1 MCSIKII
8 NKTANGILMFC
19 PKSKTFNL
27 SFSNLTFNF
36 SHKELYDFISFIEN
50 IDCEYWETEYRNS
63 IYSKKI
69 PIPTLQ
75 SNFII
80 LIDRN
85 DLEELLTLLYFE
97 KREQFLK
104 HHQIGYNLIFN

>member
-19 PKSKTFNL
+19 PRNKTFNL
-27 SFSNLTFNF
+27 SFNNLTFNF
-36 SHKELYDFISFIEN
+36 SHKELYDFIAFIEN
-50 IDCEYWETEYRNS
+50 IDGDYWEKEYRNS

-85 DLEELLTLLYFE
+85 DLEELLALLYFDKKE
-97 KREQFLK
+97 PYLK
-104 HHQIGYNLIFN
+104 HSQISYNLIFN